1 MKMFRL
7 TGKKMKLKL
16 EDLRAAFAVVDTV
29 AANPAAEASQ
39 FVRLAAGRGNLTL
52 SLSGILWSS
61 ASLPLPEK
69 SEWEF
74 YADRRVLKSWLS
86 TACKDE
92 IDIACKDGKLS
103 MRCGQSLD
111 IPTHEPV
118 SGYEVWQ
125 PSKTFSFPEEWQSIL
140 DSLRNYC
147 PTMPGM
153 EHVECCWFQKGW
165 GAMATDLN
173 VVAAVLDDKTPWTLM
188 LPAAMTGVIKQFPAA
203 KLCADKHMMDNPSI
217 GKPEAVYG
225 FGAVVP
231 GGWIYQALDDAL
243 KQYPSTG
250 IKDRIAAAI
259 AVVDPLASAKV
270 QDLSGAMQ
278 ACSEFLLD
286 KNETAMATPA
296 NGSLMIAVD
305 VHGGKF
311 QRRVLANCKAAE
323 GIRWPVKQIAPWLQ
337 FCSGWAESVEWVRL
351 EGASALRCSGD
362 GQTYVLVFADF

>member
-1 MKMFRL
+1 
-7 TGKKMKLKL
+7 MKLKL
-16 EDLRAAFAVVDTV
+16 EDLRAAFAIVDTV
-29 AANPAAEASQ
+29 APNPAAEASQ
-39 FVRLAAGRGNLTL
+39 FIRLSVGGGNLTL

-69 SEWEF
+69 LEWEF

-86 TACKDE
+86 TARKDE

-111 IPTHEPV
+111 IPTHDLV
-118 SGYEVWQ
+118 AGYEQWQ
-125 PSKTFSFPEEWQSIL
+125 AGKTFSFPEEWQSIL

-147 PTMPGM
+147 PAPGTGM
-153 EHVECCWFQKGW
+153 EHVECCWFQKDW

-173 VVAAVLDDKTPWTLM
+173 VVAVVLDEKTPWTLM
-188 LPAAMTGVIKQFPAA
+188 LPTAMAGVIKQFPAA
-203 KLCADKHMMDNPSI
+203 KLCADTHKVDHPFT

-231 GGWIYQALDDAL
+231 GGWIYQVLDDAL
-243 KQYPSTG
+243 KRYPSTG

-270 QDLSGAMQ
+270 QDLSDAMQ

-286 KNETAMATPA
+286 GNETAMATPA

-337 FCSGWAESVEWVRL
+337 FCSGRAESVEWVRL
-351 EGASALRCSGD
+351 KEASALRCSGD